1 MCSSDLL
8 SAFAARARW
17 RTMQRQPS
25 KASTET
31 PPPMAKSPNDAVS
44 APLLSSSVPAPALIV
59 DRGEGA
65 TGAMEGCGTGNM
77 VGFRTGVALGTK
89 DGVFDGLRVAGTADT
104 VATISIEV
112 TALFKADVKFES
124 VSSENAATA
133 KSVEEIDVVAESATT
148 TSNPTLQ
155 V

>member
-1 MCSSDLL
+1 
-8 SAFAARARW
+8 
-17 RTMQRQPS
+17 
-25 KASTET
+25 
-31 PPPMAKSPNDAVS
+31 
-44 APLLSSSVPAPALIV
+44 
-59 DRGEGA
+59 
-65 TGAMEGCGTGNM
+65 M